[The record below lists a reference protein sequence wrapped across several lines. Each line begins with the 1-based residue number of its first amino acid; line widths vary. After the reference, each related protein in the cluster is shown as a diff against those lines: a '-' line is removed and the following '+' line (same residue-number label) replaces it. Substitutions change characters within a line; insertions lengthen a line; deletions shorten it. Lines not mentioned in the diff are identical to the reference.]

1 MSGYLVRRLMISVPT
16 LLIIVTIAFFMMRVA
31 PGGPFDQERA
41 LPPEIE
47 RNMLAAYNL
56 DAPLVVQYWDYLKGV
71 VHGDFGPSF
80 KYQDFTVAEL
90 LLQGFPASLKV
101 GGIAIALAVV
111 IGITLGTIAALRQN
125 SGIDYAV
132 MATAMTGITIPNFVM
147 APLLTLVLGVYLG
160 WLPVAGWGGGAPRF
174 LILPVIALALPQIA
188 YVARLTRGSMI
199 ETLNANFVRTARAK
213 GLREQIVVVRHALRG
228 ALLPVVSYLGPA
240 TAQIMTGS
248 VVIETIF
255 GIPGIGRYFVQ
266 GALNRDYTLVM
277 GTVIVY
283 GVLIIAAQ
291 SRGRPA
297 LRPARPEGEAAM
309 SIAARQD
316 VLTAAAAVQGR
327 SLWQDARRRLFRNKA
342 AVVSMVLL
350 AIIAGMAAAAPWLSP
365 HAYDAVYWERIAAPP
380 DFANAHWFGTDGNGR
395 DLFVRTLYGARVS
408 LMVGILATG
417 VSLLIGITWGAIA
430 GYFGGHLDNLMM
442 RFVDVMYSL
451 PFMFFVILLMVVFGR
466 NIFLIFIAI
475 GAVEWLTMA
484 RIVRG
489 QTLSVKGKEFIEAAR
504 AAGVPNRKI
513 IRRHIIP
520 NLLGPVVVYVTL
532 TVPQVILIE
541 SFLSFLGLGV
551 QEPLTSWGV
560 LIEEGAANMESSPW
574 MLIYPATFLAVT
586 LFCFNFIGDGL
597 RDALDPKDR

>member
-1 MSGYLVRRLMISVPT
+1 MS
-16 LLIIVTIAFFMMRVA
+16 
-31 PGGPFDQERA
+31 
-41 LPPEIE
+41 
-47 RNMLAAYNL
+47 LAA
-56 DAPLVVQYWDYLKGV
+56 
-71 VHGDFGPSF
+71 
-80 KYQDFTVAEL
+80 
-90 LLQGFPASLKV
+90 
-101 GGIAIALAVV
+101 
-111 IGITLGTIAALRQN
+111 R
-125 SGIDYAV
+125 
-132 MATAMTGITIPNFVM
+132 
-147 APLLTLVLGVYLG
+147 
-160 WLPVAGWGGGAPRF
+160 R
-174 LILPVIALALPQIA
+174 
-188 YVARLTRGSMI
+188 
-199 ETLNANFVRTARAK
+199 
-213 GLREQIVVVRHALRG
+213 
-228 ALLPVVSYLGPA
+228 
-240 TAQIMTGS
+240 
-248 VVIETIF
+248 
-255 GIPGIGRYFVQ
+255 
-266 GALNRDYTLVM
+266 
-277 GTVIVY
+277 
-283 GVLIIAAQ
+283 
-291 SRGRPA
+291 
-297 LRPARPEGEAAM
+297 
-309 SIAARQD
+309 D
-316 VLTAAAAVQGR
+316 VLTAAAEVEGR

-342 AVVSMVLL
+342 AVASMVLL
-350 AIIAGMAAAAPWLSP
+350 ALIATMAALAPWLSP
-365 HAYDAVYWERIAAPP
+365 HPYDEVYWERIQAPP

-408 LMVGILATG
+408 LMVGILATA
-417 VSLLIGITWGAIA
+417 VSLVIGVAWGAIA

-442 RFVDVMYSL
+442 RFVDIMYSL

-560 LIEEGAANMESSPW
+560 LIEDGAANMETSPW